1 MRGGRGP
8 FVAGGLPVEF
18 GSFGLT
24 WVEVAPDAG
33 VVVVAGLRLAS
44 LSLSGRNTRT

>member
-8 FVAGGLPVEF
+8 FAAGGLPVEF
-18 GSFGLT
+18 GSFGLV
-24 WVEVAPDAG
+24 WVEVAPDAD
-33 VVVVAGLRLAS
+33 VVVAGLRIAS

>member
-1 MRGGRGP
+1 MRGGRWP

-18 GSFGLT
+18 GSFGFA

-33 VVVVAGLRLAS
+33 VVVAGLRLAS
-44 LSLSGRNTRT
+44 LSLSGPNTRT